1 MNSAANDVDAMSVKE
16 LKALITKA
24 GLSHADCFEKSD
36 LRQRA
41 REALAKTAA
50 AEEEESEE
58 DEIEDSDDEMDE
70 STQENA
76 EVPTADSLAHL
87 IPNVDQMR
95 DLDCE
100 GQCKGKRTKHR
111 VFVYEYEAS
120 KALIVHVQC
129 PKSMPLCHIERT
141 LFASEGEE
149 ENSAA
154 FDLQAMV
161 CRVGMSHY
169 VCYRRECAQ

>member
-58 DEIEDSDDEMDE
+58 DEIEDSDDDAGSAALPAVRCAWARRCRLPRLVPATLVSRPWGSGSGSALEK
-70 STQENA
+70 ST
-76 EVPTADSLAHL
+76 
-87 IPNVDQMR
+87 
-95 DLDCE
+95 
-100 GQCKGKRTKHR
+100 
-111 VFVYEYEAS
+111 
-120 KALIVHVQC
+120 ALQC
-129 PKSMPLCHIERT
+129 PGSISH
-141 LFASEGEE
+141 
-149 ENSAA
+149 AA
-154 FDLQAMV
+154 AARQPPQ
-161 CRVGMSHY
+161 R
-169 VCYRRECAQ
+169 CAPSS